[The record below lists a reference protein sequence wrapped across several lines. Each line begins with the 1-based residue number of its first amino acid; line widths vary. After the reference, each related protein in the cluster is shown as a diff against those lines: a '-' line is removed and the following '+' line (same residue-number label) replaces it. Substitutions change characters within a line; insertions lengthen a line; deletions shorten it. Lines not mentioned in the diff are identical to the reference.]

1 MKVTAE
7 TITDEQVLSLQAV
20 ASEYRDRHVAKVC
33 RRALK
38 GSKAAR
44 QECAE
49 IYSSFKL
56 SFVVRTV

>member
-7 TITDEQVLSLQAV
+7 TITDEQILSLKAV
-20 ASEYRDRHVAKVC
+20 GSEYRDRRVVKVC

-44 QECAE
+44 RECAE